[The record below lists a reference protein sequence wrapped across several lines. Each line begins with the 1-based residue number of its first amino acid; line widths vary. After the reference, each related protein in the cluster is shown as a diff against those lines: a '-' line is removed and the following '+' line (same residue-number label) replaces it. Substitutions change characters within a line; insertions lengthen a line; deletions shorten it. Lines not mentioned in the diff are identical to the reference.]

1 MCERLFISEKICT
14 FLLHAVY
21 NKRRKKSIPSLFFF
35 LHNNECTCE
44 LSLRDFIK
52 ECATCMTSQTQL
64 CQINL
69 PSVHSV
75 LFNTLV
81 MFCELV
87 HPTISPALKLTC
99 PVLVSSRVSVSD
111 WKRRQLEESQ
121 SRHDSFVSRFQLA
134 YQSITIGTAQNGWCM
149 KSLWCNYS
157 GYQEPSS

>member
-1 MCERLFISEKICT
+1 MTKCVKDFLISEKICI

-35 LHNNECTCE
+35 FT
-44 LSLRDFIK
+44 I

-99 PVLVSSRVSVSD
+99 PVLVSSHVSVSD

-121 SRHDSFVSRFQLA
+121 SHHDSFVSRFQLA